1 MVLGL
6 AALLW
11 VLLEEATSQEIPL
24 ARELEFIRSYLAI
37 EQMRFQ
43 DRLTVDWRIDPTVLP
58 VLVPGLVLQPL
69 IENALRHGAA
79 PRAGACRVVIEARPE
94 GSSLRLC
101 VSDDGR
107 GFVRDARGS
116 LPEGL
121 GLSNT
126 RSRLEQL
133 YGPDGKLEL
142 ADAPGGG
149 ARVTVTIPRR
159 KAADRGG
166 VTPEGADHR
175 EAADAHR

>member
-6 AALLW
+6 AALLR
-11 VLLEEATSQEIPL
+11 VLLEEATSEEIPRGRKL
-24 ARELEFIRSYLAI
+24 DFIRSYLAI
-37 EQMRFQ
+37 EQVRFQ
-43 DRLTVDWRIDPTVLP
+43 DRLAVEWRIDSTVLAVP
-58 VLVPGLVLQPL
+58 VPSLVLQPL
-69 IENALRHGAA
+69 VENALRHGAA
-79 PRAGACRVVIEARPE
+79 PRAGACRIVIEVAPE

-107 GFVRDARGS
+107 GFLRDARAS
-116 LPEGL
+116 IPKGL

-159 KAADRGG
+159 EAAGGG
-166 VTPEGADHR
+166 VTREGVGHR